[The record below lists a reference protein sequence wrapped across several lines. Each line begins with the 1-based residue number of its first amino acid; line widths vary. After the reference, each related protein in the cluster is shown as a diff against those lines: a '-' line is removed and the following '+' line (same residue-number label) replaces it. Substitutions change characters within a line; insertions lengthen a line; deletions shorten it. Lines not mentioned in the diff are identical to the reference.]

1 MTAIKRVFDITL
13 AIFGAALFAVPAAIL
28 AILLF
33 VCQGRPIFYLA
44 ERMKTPDQSFW
55 LWKFRTMHVAV
66 TDGGVSGGDKTC
78 RVTRIGI
85 ALRRSRLDELP
96 QIWNILR
103 GDMTFVGPRPPL
115 RTYVERRPDLYGS
128 VLKNR
133 PGITGLATL
142 VLHQREERLL
152 AACTTA
158 LETDAIYLRRCV
170 PLKARVDMIYQRKQT
185 FMLDLALLVRTVLRI
200 VKKGH
205 AG

>member
-1 MTAIKRVFDITL
+1 MTPTKRVFDVTL
-13 AIFGAALFAVPAAIL
+13 AICGAVLFAVPAAL
-28 AILLF
+28 LVILLLVF
-33 VCQGRPIFYLA
+33 QGRPIFHLA
-44 ERMKTPDQSFW
+44 ERMKTPDQAFW

-66 TDGGVSGGDKTC
+66 ADAGVSGGDKTL
-78 RVTRIGI
+78 RITRIGK

-96 QIWNILR
+96 QLWNILQ

-115 RTYVERRPDLYGS
+115 RAYVERRPDLYRR

-152 AACTTA
+152 AACKTA
-158 LETDAIYLRRCV
+158 LETDAVYLRRCV
-170 PLKARVDMIYQRKQT
+170 PIKARLDLIYQRKQT
-185 FMLDLALLVRTVLRI
+185 FLLDLAVLSDTVLRI
-200 VKKGH
+200 VKKGS

>member
-1 MTAIKRVFDITL
+1 MTATKRVFDITL

-78 RVTRIGI
+78 RVTRIGK

-158 LETDAIYLRRCV
+158 LETDATYLRRCV

>member
-1 MTAIKRVFDITL
+1 MTPTKRVFDITL
-13 AIFGAALFAVPAAIL
+13 AIFGAVLFAVPAAIL
-28 AILLF
+28 AILLL

-55 LWKFRTMHVAV
+55 LWKFRTMHVAIA
-66 TDGGVSGGDKTC
+66 DGGVSGGDKTG
-78 RVTRIGI
+78 RVTRIGK
-85 ALRRSRLDELP
+85 ALRQSRFDELP

-103 GDMTFVGPRPPL
+103 GDMSFVGPRPPL
-115 RTYVERRPDLYGS
+115 RSYVERRPDLYGS

-158 LETDAIYLRRCV
+158 LETETIYMRRCV
-170 PLKARVDMIYQRKQT
+170 PIKARVDMIYQRKQN

-200 VKKGH
+200 VKKTR

>member
-1 MTAIKRVFDITL
+1 MTPTKRVFDITL
-13 AIFGAALFAVPAAIL
+13 AIFGAVLFAVPAAIL
-28 AILLF
+28 AILLL

-55 LWKFRTMHVAV
+55 LWKFRTMHVAIA
-66 TDGGVSGGDKTC
+66 DGGVSGGDKTG
-78 RVTRIGI
+78 RVTRIGK
-85 ALRRSRLDELP
+85 ALRQSRFDELP

-103 GDMTFVGPRPPL
+103 GDMSFVGPRPPL
-115 RTYVERRPDLYGS
+115 RSYVERRPDLYGS

-133 PGITGLATL
+133 PGLTGLATL

-158 LETDAIYLRRCV
+158 LETETIYMRRCV
-170 PLKARVDMIYQRKQT
+170 PIKARVDMIYQRKQN

-200 VKKGH
+200 VKKTR